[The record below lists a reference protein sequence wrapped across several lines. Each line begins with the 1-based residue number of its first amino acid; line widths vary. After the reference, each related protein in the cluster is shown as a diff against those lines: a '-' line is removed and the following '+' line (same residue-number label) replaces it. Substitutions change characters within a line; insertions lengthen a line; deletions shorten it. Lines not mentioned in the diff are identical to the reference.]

1 MGSGHLAMNT
11 FLGAALAIALG
22 GAQAT
27 PDGGAPH
34 MAQLHGKVR
43 YHHAARMV
51 TDLADHEVQLLDPK
65 SHAPVA
71 TTKTDAQGNYQF
83 EVKPG
88 QYVLKTSFAKLPR
101 VAGEVEVQKLVEL
114 KAEDNP
120 PETLSASDG
129 TRCLSGHAHI
139 QTPAGEVEARKLALG
154 VEVWTRDPTGARVP
168 GRVVGLQSSAVEPEY
183 QPLQLSLSDG
193 RTVVLSTRHPLAD
206 GRPAGSVRTHETL
219 DGAEV
224 WSAALVAYDLPVT
237 YDLLVDGGDGTYWA
251 DGIALGSTMLP
262 KVHAEP

>member
-1 MGSGHLAMNT
+1 MNT
-11 FLGAALAIALG
+11 VLLAALAIALG
-22 GAQAT
+22 GAQAK
-27 PDGGAPH
+27 PDGGAPR
-34 MAQLHGKVR
+34 MAKLHGKVR
-43 YHHAARMV
+43 YQHAARLV

-65 SHAPVA
+65 SEQPVA

-88 QYVLKTSFAKLPR
+88 QYVLKTSFAKLSR
-101 VAGEVEVQKLVEL
+101 VAGDTEVKKLVEL
-114 KAEDNP
+114 KADESVS
-120 PETLSASDG
+120 ETLSATDG

-139 QTPAGEVEARKLALG
+139 ETPAGEVEARKLALG
-154 VEVWTRDPTGARVP
+154 SEVWTRDPTGARVP

-183 QPLQLSLSDG
+183 QPLQLTLSDG
-193 RTVVLSTRHPLAD
+193 RAVVLSTRHPLAD

-224 WSAALVAYDLPVT
+224 RSAALVAYDLPVT

-251 DGIALGSTMLP
+251 DGIALGSTMQPMLP
-262 KVHAEP
+262 LLGDAGP

>member
-1 MGSGHLAMNT
+1 MNT
-11 FLGAALAIALG
+11 LLAAALAIALG

-27 PDGGAPH
+27 PDGGASR
-34 MAQLHGKVR
+34 MAKLHGKVR

-101 VAGEVEVQKLVEL
+101 VVGEVEVQKLVEL

-129 TRCLSGHAHI
+129 TRCLSGRAHI
-139 QTPAGEVEARKLALG
+139 ETPSGEVEARQLALG
-154 VEVWTRDPTGARVP
+154 AEVWTRDPTGARVP

-183 QPLQLSLSDG
+183 QPLQLTLSDG

-224 WSAALVAYDLPVT
+224 RSAALVEYDLPVT

-262 KVHAEP
+262 KVDAEP